1 MFINLFSAR
10 VKGSAYFIFYI
21 DGNWG
26 KISMLDQTMK
36 TSNNLKWMW
45 SFALYIDGS
54 WRELNMLD
62 QTMEI
67 QRNLK

>member
-1 MFINLFSAR
+1 
-10 VKGSAYFIFYI
+10 
-21 DGNWG
+21 
-26 KISMLDQTMK
+26 MLDQTMK